1 MTAHIGAVVQHRGT
15 DDPVKNAAG
24 RWFLLPL
31 GADRQSQGD
40 NPVWMPPLDPQG
52 GRRAG
57 PRKFTKPPGEIQLHF
72 PVSGQDLLQG
82 LLNPLRDLIIYTEGV
97 A

>member
-1 MTAHIGAVVQHRGT
+1 MTAHIGAVLQHRDT

-40 NPVWMPPLDPQG
+40 NPVWMPPLD
-52 GRRAG
+52 RRAAAAQALG
-57 PRKFTKPPGEIQLHF
+57 NSPNHPGEIQLHF

>member
-1 MTAHIGAVVQHRGT
+1 MTAHIGAVLQHRDT

-52 GRRAG
+52 GRR
-57 PRKFTKPPGEIQLHF
+57 
-72 PVSGQDLLQG
+72 LQG